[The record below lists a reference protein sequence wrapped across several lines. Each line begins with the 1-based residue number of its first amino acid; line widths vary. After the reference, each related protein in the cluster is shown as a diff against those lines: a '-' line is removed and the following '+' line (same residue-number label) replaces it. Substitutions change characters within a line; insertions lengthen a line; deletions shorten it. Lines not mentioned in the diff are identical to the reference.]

1 MRVVRHV
8 RVPGVHDSG
17 CHSLPRLCRKGTHS
31 VSSGVL
37 VTSAVAPLL
46 GNASLAAEQVSQ
58 LVLGEGAVV
67 LEQRDQYVRVRTLL
81 DDYEGWLHRGY
92 TRTADLNEVEGW
104 LATAAWS
111 EGALIEGSAGVA
123 CRAPH
128 RARVQLEGPD
138 RVRLPDGSAGAIL
151 SGRIRPFADILLH
164 ARGIPAADWA
174 WREFAGAPYQWGG
187 ITASG
192 IDCSGL
198 VQTTFLMRGVS
209 LPRDARL
216 QSGHGEEVAQSAMR
230 VDDLLFFRGQDTS
243 TITHVAI
250 VAGHDTIVHSTVET
264 GRVTREPWGAGTRAA
279 ALRDRV
285 GSVRRLI

>member
-1 MRVVRHV
+1 M
-8 RVPGVHDSG
+8 SG
-17 CHSLPRLCRKGTHS
+17 
-31 VSSGVL
+31 GVL
-37 VTSAVAPLL
+37 ITSAVAPLL
-46 GNASLAAEQVSQ
+46 GGPSLAAEQVSQ
-58 LVLGEGAVV
+58 LVLGEGAIV
-67 LEQRDQYVRVRTLL
+67 LERQDPYVRVRTLL

-92 TRTADLNEVEGW
+92 TRAADRNEVEGW

-123 CRAPH
+123 WRAPH

-138 RVRLPDGSAGAIL
+138 RVRLPDGSAGSIL
-151 SGRIRPFADILLH
+151 SGRIRPYADILLH

-187 ITASG
+187 VSASG

-198 VQTTFLMRGVS
+198 VQTTFLVRGIS
-209 LPRDARL
+209 LPRDAHL
-216 QSGHGEEVAQSAMR
+216 QATTGDAVDRAAMR
-230 VDDLLFFRGQDTS
+230 VDDLLFFRGQDTP

-250 VAGHDTIVHSTVET
+250 VAGHDTIVHATVET
-264 GRVTREPWGAGTRAA
+264 GRVTREPWGTGTRAA

-285 GSVRRLI
+285 VAVRRLT

>member
-8 RVPGVHDSG
+8 RVSCLHDSRRHTLPGVCCERPPG
-17 CHSLPRLCRKGTHS
+17 
-31 VSSGVL
+31 VNSGVL

-46 GNASLAAEQVSQ
+46 AAPSLASEQLSQ
-58 LVLGEGAVV
+58 LVLGEGATV
-67 LEQRDQYVRVRTLL
+67 LERRDAYYRVHTLL

-92 TRTADLNEVEGW
+92 VRVTDLNEVEGW

-164 ARGIPAADWA
+164 ARGMPASDWA

-187 ITASG
+187 LTASG

-198 VQTTFLMRGVS
+198 VQTTFLVRGIP
-209 LPRDARL
+209 LPRDARM
-216 QSGHGEEVAQSAMR
+216 QAGNGADVGEGAVCT
-230 VDDLLFFRGQDTS
+230 DDLLFFRGQDTP

-250 VAGHDTIVHSTVET
+250 VAGHDTIVHATVET
-264 GRVTREPWGAGTRAA
+264 GRVTREPWGAGTRAG

-285 GSVRRLI
+285 VAVRRLS